1 MRLSLAFVAAAALFS
16 GASAAQSRPSCKRA
30 TNAPLRPNNLAA
42 TSTSGSLSALKYTN
56 VGGEGT
62 YNEVTD
68 IIPGT
73 FPTCDANPFCVT
85 KPKQISGKLA
95 PFDDEMTVA
104 FRGPLTLYN
113 IAVYQPS
120 NSSGATWKKTSSWAA
135 NEQPNNLVFMNNMG
149 GQESGEWSIC
159 AGSSQSYA
167 SGDWTAS
174 VSSPNKQLAKGV
186 LDETHEINIM
196 TAETCASRSCAGFS
210 RGTANHGWAGSKF
223 FVFTFDM
230 PSSSDASKVP
240 AIWALNA
247 QIVRA
252 AQYGCNCRGVGPGG
266 CGELDI
272 LETLAADGA
281 DPDQAISEIYS
292 PKGATGSGK
301 SFFARPTGGKVTYG
315 VIFDVET
322 DTIAIQRYTDWDYGT
337 EQITRSVVDGYLN
350 APAMTISFNG
360 ASSNA
365 RRAETPRSV
374 LSAHRRRRWH

>member
-1 MRLSLAFVAAAALFS
+1 MRLTLAFLSLAAVLSEARRC
-16 GASAAQSRPSCKRA
+16 AAQQK
-30 TNAPLRPNNLAA
+30 PNNLVTA
-42 TSTSGSLSALKYTN
+42 STSGALSALKYTN
-56 VGGEGT
+56 VGATGS

-85 KPKQISGKLA
+85 QPKQISGNLA

-113 IAVYQPS
+113 ISVYQPT
-120 NSSGATWKKTSSWAA
+120 NSSSATWKQVSSWAA
-135 NEQPNNLVFMNNMG
+135 GAEPSNLVFMNNMG

-167 SGDWTAS
+167 SGDWTAA
-174 VSSPNKQLAKGV
+174 VSSANAQVATGV

-196 TAETCASRSCAGFS
+196 TATPCSSDAPCTGFS

-223 FVFTFDM
+223 FVMTFDM
-230 PSSSDASKVP
+230 PASSDATKVP

-266 CGELDI
+266 CGEVDL

-281 DPDQAISEIYS
+281 NPNQAISEIYS
-292 PKGATGSGK
+292 PKGATGSGVN
-301 SFFARPTGGKVTYG
+301 FFARPTTGKVTYG
-315 VIFDVET
+315 VIFDVQT
-322 DTIAIQRYTDWDYGT
+322 DSIAIQRYTDWDYT
-337 EQITRSVVDGYLN
+337 TTQITRSVVDGYLN
-350 APAMTISFNG
+350 APAMTISFED
-360 ASSNA
+360 SSNA
-365 RRAETPRSV
+365 KRANMPRSV
-374 LSAHRRRRWH
+374 MGAHKRRRWH

>member
-1 MRLSLAFVAAAALFS
+1 MRLSIAFLTMAAVLAEARRC
-16 GASAAQSRPSCKRA
+16 AAQVK
-30 TNAPLRPNNLAA
+30 PNNLAT
-42 TSTSGSLSALKYTN
+42 TSTSGALSALKYTN
-56 VGGEGT
+56 VGGSGS
-62 YNEVTD
+62 YNEVTN
-68 IIPGT
+68 ILPGT

-85 KPKQISGKLA
+85 QPKQITGNLA

-104 FRGPLTLYN
+104 FRGPLNLYN
-113 IAVYQPS
+113 IAVYQPT
-120 NSSGATWKKTSSWAA
+120 NSSSATWKQVSSWAA
-135 NEQPNNLVFMNNMG
+135 DQESSNLVFMNNMG

-174 VSSPNKQLAKGV
+174 AKSANAELAKGA

-196 TAETCASRSCAGFS
+196 TGAACTSSDPCTGFS

-223 FVFTFDM
+223 FVFEFDM
-230 PSSSDASKVP
+230 PASSDATKVP

-281 DPDQAISEIYS
+281 NPNQAISEIYS
-292 PKGATGSGK
+292 PKGATGSGV
-301 SFFARPTGGKVTYG
+301 SFFARPTTEKVTYG
-315 VIFDVET
+315 VIFDVQT
-322 DTIAIQRYTDWDYGT
+322 DSIAIQRYTSWDFT
-337 EQITRSVVDGYLN
+337 QSAVTRSVVDGYLN
-350 APAMTISFNG
+350 AKAMTVSFST
-360 ASSNA
+360 SSK
-365 RRAETPRSV
+365 RADMPRSV
-374 LSAHRRRRWH
+374 FGAHKRRRWH